1 MLRLIDL
8 WICGGPRLGDDS
20 AGKGESDWCYR
31 SERGLAVRLELAS
44 GEVRISEEEVSVG
57 LGLGVRGVLGRR
69 EAAAKQLHVHGVHT
83 CMECLCLY
91 SHTCKALCDSSS
103 NTSFICV

>member
-1 MLRLIDL
+1 MSLANAASGWHLLRLIDF

-20 AGKGESDWCYR
+20 AGKGESDR
-31 SERGLAVRLELAS
+31 SERGVLQKSERTSVEVRIS

-69 EAAAKQLHVHGVHT
+69 EAAAKQLHVHVHT
-83 CMECLCLY
+83 CMECLC
-91 SHTCKALCDSSS
+91 SNVHT
-103 NTSFICV
+103 

>member
-1 MLRLIDL
+1 M
-8 WICGGPRLGDDS
+8 GDDS

-69 EAAAKQLHVHGVHT
+69 EAAAKQLHVHVHT
-83 CMECLCLY
+83 CMECLC
-91 SHTCKALCDSSS
+91 SNVHT
-103 NTSFICV
+103 